1 VNWKAFLIRLLLVV
15 VAFPVFAALIFALPQ
30 LNHLA
35 FNLVVVAAAVTGAYE
50 MASLF
55 RARGIPTSTVLSPAL
70 AAAFPIGAYLEV
82 SGMLAPGWIGIW
94 LPVATGILLVRAVFF
109 HGGRKLTSV
118 LAFTSSS
125 VFTFFYPG
133 YFLSWIV
140 RFSGLRDPSLSILYF
155 LCLVFGNDML
165 AYFAGSLW
173 GASSRLNLAVSPKKS
188 ILGFAAGL
196 LGSLIIVGLFQVVV
210 PAFPRIAVLAKAA
223 LGLGTGVTVILGDLL
238 ESGLKRSAGVKDS
251 GGVIPGRGGLL
262 DSVDSMIF
270 TAPLFYYALFLS
282 GG

>member
-1 VNWKAFLIRLLLVV
+1 VNWKGFLARLGLVA
-15 VAFPVFAALIFALPQ
+15 VAFPLLAVLVFWLPH
-30 LNHLA
+30 LHHLA
-35 FNLVVVAAAVTGAYE
+35 FNVAVMAATVTGAYE
-50 MASLF
+50 MATLF
-55 RARGIPTSTVLSPAL
+55 RARRIPTSGVLAPAL
-70 AAAFPIGAYLEV
+70 AAAFPLGVYLEV
-82 SGMLAPGWIGIW
+82 SGALPPGWIGIW
-94 LPVATGILLVRAVFF
+94 VPAAMGVLLVRAVFL
-109 HGGRKLTSV
+109 HGGRLPSV

-140 RFSGLRDPSLSILYF
+140 RFSALREPSLAILYF

-173 GASSRLNLAVSPKKS
+173 GASTRLNLAISPKKS
-188 ILGFAAGL
+188 TVGFAAGL
-196 LGSLIIVGLFQVVV
+196 LGSLIIVGLFQIAL
-210 PAFPRIAVLAKAA
+210 PSFPRIGVLAKFA
-223 LGLGTGVTVILGDLL
+223 LGLGTGVTVIVGDLL

-262 DSVDSMIF
+262 DSVDSMLF
-270 TAPLFYYALFLS
+270 TAPLFYYALLLS